1 MRWQEGRQSD
11 NVEDRR
17 RMGGGTMA
25 IGGGLGTLLLVV
37 VFALLGGDPQQLL
50 QNLPQVQQ
58 QNQGGGDDRPLTK
71 EEEEA
76 GRFVSAVLAQTE
88 DVWDVEFRKLGR
100 GYQKPTLVLFEG
112 QVATGCGNASAAVG
126 PFYCPADQQVYI
138 DLSFFE
144 EMRQKFHAPGDF
156 AQAYVIAHE
165 IGHHVQKLLGTSD
178 KVHAMRARVSDVE
191 YNQLSVRLE
200 LQADYF
206 AGVWAHHAQ
215 KAFNILEPGDMEEAI
230 TAANA
235 IGDDTLQKRFQRTVI
250 PERFTHGTSAQ
261 RIRWFRKGFQTGD
274 LKQGDTFSVPAEQL

>member
-1 MRWQEGRQSD
+1 MRWQDGPQSD

-17 RMGGGTMA
+17 RSGGGTMMV
-25 IGGGLGTLLLVV
+25 GGGIGTLLLVV
-37 VFALLGGDPQQLL
+37 VYALLGGDPQQLL

-58 QNQGGGDDRPLTK
+58 QPGGGGNDRPLTA

-76 GRFVSAVLAQTE
+76 GKFVRAVLGQTE
-88 DVWDVEFRKLGR
+88 QVWDAEFRKLGR
-100 GYQKPTLVLFEG
+100 GYQKPKLILFEG
-112 QVATGCGNASAAVG
+112 QVATGCGNASSAVG

-138 DLSFFE
+138 DLSFFD

-178 KVHAMRARVSDVE
+178 KVQAARRGASE
-191 YNQLSVRLE
+191 AEGNQLSVRLE
-200 LQADYF
+200 LQADFY

-230 TAANA
+230 VAANA
-235 IGDDTLQKRFQRTVI
+235 IGDDTLQKRFQRTVV

-261 RIRWFRKGFQTGD
+261 RVRWFQRGFKSGD
-274 LKQGDTFSVPAEQL
+274 IRQGDTFSVNASEL

>member
-1 MRWQEGRQSD
+1 MRWQDGPQSD

-17 RMGGGTMA
+17 RSGGGTMMV
-25 IGGGLGTLLLVV
+25 GGGIGTLLLVV

-50 QNLPQVQQ
+50 QNLPQAQQ
-58 QNQGGGDDRPLTK
+58 QPGGGGNDRPLTA

-76 GRFVSAVLAQTE
+76 GKFVRAVLGQTE
-88 DVWDVEFRKLGR
+88 QVWDAEFRKLGR
-100 GYQKPTLVLFEG
+100 GYQKPKLILFEG
-112 QVATGCGNASAAVG
+112 QVATGCGNASSAVG

-138 DLSFFE
+138 DLSFFD

-178 KVHAMRARVSDVE
+178 KVHAARRGASE
-191 YNQLSVRLE
+191 AEGNQLSVRLE
-200 LQADYF
+200 LQADFY

-230 TAANA
+230 VAANA
-235 IGDDTLQKRFQRTVI
+235 IGDDTLQKRFQRTVV
-250 PERFTHGTSAQ
+250 PERFTHGTSEQ
-261 RIRWFRKGFQTGD
+261 RVRWFQRGFKSGD
-274 LKQGDTFSVPAEQL
+274 IRQGDTFSVNASEL